1 MLSPRSTPLPTLP
14 CAKANRDAVVTF
26 LIFVGC
32 ETSTNYQ
39 NSSNVLN
46 EPIKVD
52 TRKKINS
59 NISLETEENKSK
71 GWKNTFKNLHSSLVK
86 GTILSSE
93 YTPVNIKIKKN
104 PMLPRSSKCDN
115 CIIC

>member
-1 MLSPRSTPLPTLP
+1 MILDKIKDKGENMSVLEGMERLQYIIDEAKSVEPLEDEH
-14 CAKANRDAVVTF
+14 K
-26 LIFVGC
+26 
-32 ETSTNYQ
+32 
-39 NSSNVLN
+39 
-46 EPIKVD
+46 
-52 TRKKINS
+52 
-59 NISLETEENKSK
+59 TEENKSK

-115 CIIC
+115 CTIC

>member
-1 MLSPRSTPLPTLP
+1 MNNKYDIEMGIDSYPSRKVKGRYDDT
-14 CAKANRDAVVTF
+14 KAHI
-26 LIFVGC
+26 L
-32 ETSTNYQ
+32 
-39 NSSNVLN
+39 
-46 EPIKVD
+46 VD
-52 TRKKINS
+52 VP
-59 NISLETEENKSK
+59 LETEKNKSK

-115 CIIC
+115 CTIC

>member
-1 MLSPRSTPLPTLP
+1 MNNKYDIEMGIDSY
-14 CAKANRDAVVTF
+14 
-26 LIFVGC
+26 
-32 ETSTNYQ
+32 TSRKVKGRYDDEH
-39 NSSNVLN
+39 VL
-46 EPIKVD
+46 VD
-52 TRKKINS
+52 VP
-59 NISLETEENKSK
+59 LETEENKSK

-104 PMLPRSSKCDN
+104 PMLPRSSRCDN